1 MASGVPHGRGMRHEL
16 PSRGAWN
23 PPAPPMGLRKPRRV
37 PSRGSAVH
45 SLADLRRAQPADGAL
60 RNLLGVLS
68 AKLELFASLPVFEY
82 EASVEGNE
90 AFAAAFR
97 QLAERE
103 RQSFDEL
110 IACLRTHLTEPA
122 TAVDGEGTERAAA
135 GPV

>member
-1 MASGVPHGRGMRHEL
+1 L
-16 PSRGAWN
+16 PSCAAWKSPTSWRGL
-23 PPAPPMGLRKPRRV
+23 GKPRRV

-45 SLADLRRAQPADGAL
+45 SLADLRRAQPADSAL

-97 QLAERE
+97 RLAERE

-110 IACLRTHLTEPA
+110 IACLRTHLNETA
-122 TAVDGEGTERAAA
+122 TAVDGEGAERAAA